1 MKLKKLLFLTVMI
14 ALLSCLLAVGISAT
28 ELKNYIEI
36 DITLIDETTT
46 VGYCKID
53 TGNKRLLRDNIYTT
67 SDDSSSKIAWANV
80 KIFDASE
87 GRVFG
92 DVNPTA
98 IGGTNCN
105 SQAINTTEFYFPPT
119 AVTVLNTSF
128 TSGWKSLNKV
138 WLPKTLTKIEYNSFE
153 GSPIREIVLEEGTV
167 IKTIESGAFQSCS
180 NLSSFPFMEGLES
193 IGRNGFFQ
201 SGLSGTVRV
210 PNSVTN
216 LSPGAFLSTKIE
228 NLYLGAGS
236 LMIGYNF
243 AGTFEATNNAYL
255 KNVYIPAEATF
266 DGGGNYFFK
275 CANRVNFYI
284 VGNEDDCAALVQ
296 TLKAQ
301 VGGKYLSFVEA
312 KDATENM
319 QAGYGVIYTGY
330 NECVAFYNSQHQTL
344 DPVYNFAGYTEN
356 AFVSSD
362 CERCKESA
370 TLCEFAPIIEI
381 IGYSAKI
388 GGNKICIGYK
398 LNEESVLEYNKA
410 TGNEISFGVVAIMP
424 INEDELKPL
433 YVENGAVKAV
443 DYTISASFTTLH
455 ASVDFVINGFTEEY
469 YESDLVMCAYA
480 FDGDKIT
487 YICDTEGD
495 TATAFK
501 YSDKVND

>member
-1 MKLKKLLFLTVMI
+1 MLSLLF
-14 ALLSCLLAVGISAT
+14 CLLAIGISAT
-28 ELKNYIEI
+28 AMKYYMDVE
-36 DITLIDETTT
+36 ITLVDGTVTT
-46 VGYCKID
+46 GYCKID
-53 TGNKRLLRDNIYTT
+53 TSNKRLLRDNIYTT
-67 SDDSSSKIAWANV
+67 SDDSSEKIAWANI
-80 KIFDASE
+80 KIFDASK
-87 GRVFG
+87 GTVVG
-92 DVNPTA
+92 GIDPVA
-98 IGGTNCN
+98 LGGTNCN
-105 SQAINTTEFYFPPT
+105 SQAVNTTEFYLPHT
-119 AVTVLNTSF
+119 ATTVLNSSF
-128 TSGWKSLNKV
+128 TSGWKSLKKV
-138 WLPKTLTKIEYNSFE
+138 WLPNTVTKIENTSFSGAPLE
-153 GSPIREIVLEEGTV
+153 EIVLEEGTV
-167 IKTIESGAFQSCS
+167 IKTIEASAFQNCA

-193 IGRNGFFQ
+193 IGRNGFYQ
-201 SGLSGTVRV
+201 SGLSGTVRI
-210 PNSVTN
+210 PNSVTT
-216 LSPGAFLSTKIE
+216 LSPGALLSTKIE

-236 LMIGYNF
+236 LNIGYNF
-243 AGTFEATNNAYL
+243 VGTFEATDNAYL
-255 KNVYIPAEATF
+255 KNVYISAEATF

-284 VGNEDDCAALVQ
+284 VGSEAECAGLVQ

-312 KDATENM
+312 KDATEDM

-330 NECVAFYNSQHQTL
+330 NECVAFYGSQHETL
-344 DPVYNFAGYTEN
+344 DPVYNFVGYTEN
-356 AFVSSD
+356 AFISSG

-370 TLCEFAPIIEI
+370 TLCEFAPMIEI

-433 YVENGAVKAV
+433 YVENGAVKAI
-443 DYTISASFTTLH
+443 DYTIFASFTTLH

-480 FDGDKIT
+480 FDGEKIT